1 MSYTP
6 HFESIASEI
15 DMLMSVFS
23 HSKKDIGYGYRR
35 TFKNKMRFD
44 IIDYTNNTCK
54 RTNILRVGRGARLVR
69 QYPVLYDWFDEV
81 NKVIAKIEIKDV
93 AVLHEKHII
102 GVLEL
107 LHDAPVGIKV
117 FDY

>member
-1 MSYTP
+1 MTHTP
-6 HFESIASEI
+6 HFESITSKI
-15 DMLMSVFS
+15 DMLMSGFS
-23 HSKKDIGYGYRR
+23 HSKKNIGYGYRR
-35 TFKNKMRFD
+35 TFENKMRFD
-44 IIDYTNNTCK
+44 IIDYSK
-54 RTNILRVGRGARLVR
+54 KWTNILRVGRGARLVR
-69 QYPVLYDWFDEV
+69 QYPVLCDWFDEV

-117 FDY
+117 FD